1 MELGLAEFDADELH
15 GFVLSRDAAED
26 VFRTVATEPLAQR
39 KYNPGLSAHR
49 ADIIVAGC
57 CILVATMR
65 RLHLNEITV
74 STRGLLDGVANRARL
89 QA

>member
-1 MELGLAEFDADELH
+1 
-15 GFVLSRDAAED
+15 
-26 VFRTVATEPLAQR
+26 
-39 KYNPGLSAHR
+39 
-49 ADIIVAGC
+49 
-57 CILVATMR
+57 MR